1 MADAL
6 ISADVV
12 ARYAADAAREVDGV
26 TDVVDGVRKGIRI
39 DGDEIEVHVAVRWG
53 VSIPEV
59 GDSVQSG
66 VADYLERMTDVRPGA
81 VHVVVEQVDGG
92 D

>member
-59 GDSVQSG
+59 GASVQSG